1 MSQEEIENMSHTID
15 KFFYEL
21 MIENEMSTT
30 VLTGIVLARLN
41 RVCEQANDIE
51 SFYKLLKVVSKREH
65 EDRKSMH

>member
-15 KFFYEL
+15 QFFYEV
-21 MIENEMSTT
+21 MIGNAMSTT

>member
-15 KFFYEL
+15 QFFYEL

-41 RVCEQANDIE
+41 RVCEQANYIE
-51 SFYKLLKVVSKREH
+51 SFYKLLNVVSKREH

>member
-15 KFFYEL
+15 QFFYEL

-51 SFYKLLKVVSKREH
+51 SFYKLLNVVSKREH

>member
-15 KFFYEL
+15 QFFYEL

-30 VLTGIVLARLN
+30 ILTGIVLARLN

-51 SFYKLLKVVSKREH
+51 SFYKLLNVVSKREH

>member
-15 KFFYEL
+15 QFFYEL

-65 EDRKSMH
+65 EDSKFMH

>member
-15 KFFYEL
+15 QFFYEL

-30 VLTGIVLARLN
+30 ILTGIVLARLN

>member
-1 MSQEEIENMSHTID
+1 MSQEEIENMSHMID
-15 KFFYEL
+15 QFFYEL

-65 EDRKSMH
+65 EDRKFMH

>member
-15 KFFYEL
+15 QFFYEL

>member
-1 MSQEEIENMSHTID
+1 MSQEEIENISHTID
-15 KFFYEL
+15 QFFYEL

>member
-1 MSQEEIENMSHTID
+1 MSQEEIENMSNTID
-15 KFFYEL
+15 QFFYEL

-51 SFYKLLKVVSKREH
+51 SFYKLLNVVSKREH

>member
-15 KFFYEL
+15 QFFYEL

-30 VLTGIVLARLN
+30 VLSGIVLARLN
-41 RVCEQANDIE
+41 RICEQANDIE
-51 SFYKLLKVVSKREH
+51 SFYKLLNVVSKREH

>member
-1 MSQEEIENMSHTID
+1 MSQEEIENISHTID
-15 KFFYEL
+15 QFFYEL

-51 SFYKLLKVVSKREH
+51 SFYKLLNVVSKREH